1 MDVNRQGISNITVE
15 TRRDGTTVGKWIEG
29 LVHSQ
34 FVFNNSWHVVNCELC
49 MFMCVCVCVYVCMC
63 ACMWVYSLRICS
75 LDDLPIIL
83 HHYTY
88 TSVASELFAKYPC
101 RLHLTRPKG
110 GGNSADHIDEDEG
123 QHKPSVP
130 KALTCYVLGYGGG
143 LISGDGIEMNIH
155 VKENA
160 KLVIT
165 SQSTSKAFKAIPGRD
180 ATVVKTR
187 ARVARGGLLFLVPQ
201 PMQCF
206 GQSVLS
212 QETEVLLDYC
222 GVGSGDDNDTD
233 TNLNAVSKG
242 NGCGPSLLLVD
253 WYTGGRE
260 NLDGGMW
267 QLSSYHTK
275 TSVSYRNKQGNEVEN
290 DDYDDFRHDDD
301 CGRKCVFHDAT
312 RLSGGEDLK
321 RHMRGFNIVAM
332 VVLLGPKV
340 EQVASE
346 FMKKYS
352 SRRIY
357 DDDGNGENFE
367 SNASKT
373 MDFNKGD
380 GLNRMHEGL
389 LVSCGRFTTCA
400 EGNHQSGVVL
410 RLAASTLEVAG
421 KFFCYNKCLSALV
434 CVPSGILSHVNK
446 MKMCMEQFPN
456 L

>member
-1 MDVNRQGISNITVE
+1 
-15 TRRDGTTVGKWIEG
+15 
-29 LVHSQ
+29 
-34 FVFNNSWHVVNCELC
+34 
-49 MFMCVCVCVYVCMC
+49 
-63 ACMWVYSLRICS
+63 MWVNSLRICS
-75 LDDLPIIL
+75 LGDLPIIL
-83 HHYTY
+83 HNYTY
-88 TSVASELFAKYPC
+88 TSAASELFAKYPC

-110 GGNSADHIDEDEG
+110 GGNSANHIDEDEG
-123 QHKPSVP
+123 QHKPYVP

-222 GVGSGDDNDTD
+222 GVGSGDDTATD

-242 NGCGPSLLLVD
+242 KGCDPSLLLVD

-260 NLDGGMW
+260 NLDGGLW

-275 TSVSYRNKQGNEVEN
+275 TSVSYRNKQGNEVES

-340 EQVASE
+340 EKVASE

-434 CVPSGILSHVNK
+434 RVPSGILSNVNK